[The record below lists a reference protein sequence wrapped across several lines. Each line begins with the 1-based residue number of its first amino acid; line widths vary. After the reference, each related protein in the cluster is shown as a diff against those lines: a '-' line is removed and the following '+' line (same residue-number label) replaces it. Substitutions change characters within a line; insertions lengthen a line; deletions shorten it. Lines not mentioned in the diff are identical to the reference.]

1 MFSSLAISL
10 GLSLYICICCGY
22 IHIHLCVYV
31 CTYMYACIYVC
42 FWSREDISKQE
53 ATKPLWQKFS
63 CFFFFNVHIKGN
75 NLSMD
80 LSYLVRNLPYIYLQ
94 TCFFGHLIW
103 WWFHDEYFRTKTLE
117 HLKLLKETTR
127 ELFCVLTFKIKIK
140 WNSKYVSIQPLK
152 TLRHWKICLLQCL
165 IYLFIRFR
173 SKKLLSG
180 LYFLALRFCF
190 SCSNSSHVLLRY

>member
-1 MFSSLAISL
+1 MYVHICMHVYMYVFGAEKIYPSKKRPSHCDRSSL
-10 GLSLYICICCGY
+10 
-22 IHIHLCVYV
+22 V
-31 CTYMYACIYVC
+31 
-42 FWSREDISKQE
+42 
-53 ATKPLWQKFS
+53 
-63 CFFFFNVHIKGN
+63 FFFFNVHIKGN